1 MSPVDSS
8 AADSSTNTP
17 KTEREVGKNRGSEV
31 LVEADASNAAQPKL
45 KKKKTHD
52 VKTPE
57 VVADGAVSEL
67 PQEPSSV
74 VNGHRKGKKSKG
86 GSKIETE
93 TSLAPEKDR
102 GEKKSKKRKR
112 KEGDGDGSNAVEQ
125 LEATSNDKPDDEKRA
140 KKRKHKEKRED
151 GSPSKQNDV
160 PDEETGVV
168 ATNGE
173 EVKEKTKK
181 RRKSK
186 AGVEN
191 GDEIV
196 EKTRKKRKKSESQPS
211 ST

>member
-67 PQEPSSV
+67 PQETSSV
-74 VNGHRKGKKSKG
+74 VNGHRKSKKSKE
-86 GSKIETE
+86 GSKVETE
-93 TSLAPEKDR
+93 PSLAPEKDR

-112 KEGDGDGSNAVEQ
+112 KEDDGDRSNAVEQ
-125 LEATSNDKPDDEKRA
+125 LEATSNEPHDEKRA